1 MRNQMSTHIKPIIF
15 NFLKIITYTEAEKDV
30 EELRIQIRII
40 DEELSKYRS

>member
-1 MRNQMSTHIKPIIF
+1 MSTYIKPIIF